1 MTIDYYE
8 SPSTALQLL
17 HQPVRLLLQTAHY
30 YCRLLRIT
38 RLYCRLL
45 RTADGG
51 LSTVIISGKLSG
63 NDQVEEATGRTLL
76 MSENE

>member
-17 HQPVRLLLQTAHY
+17 HQLLRLLLRTTAHY

-45 RTADGG
+45 QINDCG
-51 LSTVIISGKLSG
+51 LSTMIILAMLSG
-63 NDQVEEATGRTLL
+63 NDQVEEASQRHLVGT
-76 MSENE
+76 

>member
-17 HQPVRLLLQTAHY
+17 HQLVRLLLQTAHC

-45 RTADGG
+45 QINDCG
-51 LSTVIISGKLSG
+51 LSTMIILAMLSG
-63 NDQVEEATGRTLL
+63 NDQVEEASQRHLVGT
-76 MSENE
+76 

>member
-1 MTIDYYE
+1 MTVDYYE

-17 HQPVRLLLQTAHY
+17 HQLVRLLLQTAHC

-45 RTADGG
+45 QINDCG
-51 LSTVIISGKLSG
+51 LSTMIILAMLSG
-63 NDQVEEATGRTLL
+63 NDQVEEASQRHLVGT
-76 MSENE
+76 